1 MRQLTAAA
9 VIAGG
14 LLAGTIALAAP
25 SSATS
30 CNAADCV
37 PNVARNVVGGT
48 PCTPG
53 LSFVFGFDSA
63 NGTLICSAG
72 GVWTATGPLVGE
84 GAVALP
90 CAIPGSTA
98 QERLAG
104 NTLEPQV
111 PGVPL
116 ICTGPAGASRWAH
129 FDLP

>member
-1 MRQLTAAA
+1 MRRVIVAPIIACGLLTAA
-9 VIAGG
+9 
-14 LLAGTIALAAP
+14 LPLAGTA
-25 SSATS
+25 SATS
-30 CNAADCV
+30 CHAADCV

-53 LSFVFGFDSA
+53 LSFVFGLDSA
-63 NGTLICSAG
+63 NNTLICAAS

-84 GAVALP
+84 AAVALP
-90 CAIPGSTA
+90 CAAPGSTA

-111 PGVPL
+111 AGIPLVCAGPDGV
-116 ICTGPAGASRWAH
+116 SRWAH